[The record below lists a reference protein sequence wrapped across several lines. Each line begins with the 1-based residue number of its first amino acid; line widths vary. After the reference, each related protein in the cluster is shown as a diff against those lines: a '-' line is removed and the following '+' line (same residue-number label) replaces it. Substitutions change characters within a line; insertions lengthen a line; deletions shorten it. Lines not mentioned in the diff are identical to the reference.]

1 MRRLF
6 WISVGAGAGVYAS
19 HRVKRRVERIARAWS
34 PEGVAARAVSTGQ
47 GASDRLRHFASDVRI
62 EMRAREEELRE
73 AVRMDRSPPD
83 AELPGHRGHGPRR
96 VLKARYTIIDND
108 GINDH
113 SSQNDSIDNDKDGH

>member
-19 HRVKRRVERIARAWS
+19 HRVKRRVERMARAWS

-47 GASDRLRHFASDVRI
+47 GASDRLKHFASDVRT

-73 AVRMDRSPPD
+73 AVRLDRSPPD
-83 AELPGHRGHGPRR
+83 AELPGLRGPRARR
-96 VLKARYTIIDND
+96 VLKARYTIIDDD
-108 GINDH
+108 GAGRAGD
-113 SSQNDSIDNDKDGH
+113 DRDDYDKDGH

>member
-6 WISVGAGAGVYAS
+6 WLSVGAGAGVYVS
-19 HRVKRRVERIARAWS
+19 HRVRRRVERFARSWS

-47 GASDRLRHFASDVRI
+47 GASERLRHFVADVRT

-73 AVRMDRSPPD
+73 AVRMDQAPPD
-83 AELPGHRGHGPRR
+83 AELPARRR

-108 GINDH
+108 TA
-113 SSQNDSIDNDKDGH
+113 DNDKDGH